1 MKIEELY
8 NSLNPASVNL
18 RPFPYQ
24 DDRGEKE
31 GDELLAETI
40 YYGFQG
46 NPGERVS
53 QIDERQIA
61 WAIKLGREL
70 EKNNL

>member
-1 MKIEELY
+1 MKIEDLY
-8 NSLNPASVNL
+8 NSLDPASANL
-18 RPFPYQ
+18 QTFPAE

-46 NPGERVS
+46 NPGEGIN
-53 QIDERQIA
+53 QINERQIA
-61 WAIKLGREL
+61 
-70 EKNNL
+70 